1 MSAQEILTKY
11 GSYFEGQNLIL
22 TGLREL
28 FYLVLSFLYSFIKS
42 CGDLLSKAYNVLTFD
57 TQSRVNEIFGGAL
70 STEFL
75 TAVVLIVVVC
85 IGIAFILNSNS
96 IKGSKII
103 QNIMFGLLVVF
114 ILPTFINS
122 VNGIIASSDM
132 GNISTSSVN
141 KIFSA
146 NIVDLKYCFGGDTV
160 IDPTGEVHNGFPD
173 DYDYS
178 LLPMDELI
186 KGSETPGIDDVFTK
200 TLLNR
205 GSVDE
210 ELGDCSSGEIFGN
223 FISFLSSYYYR
234 YKVDMFPIFLSEI
247 ATILVMVFTF
257 FKVVRLCYELIVN
270 HFFAYIFAITDIAS
284 GAKLREALKSILSTY
299 VVLIYCSV
307 AISLFNTFQAWIFD
321 SSIFNNFEASICI
334 IPVAMAVIDGP
345 NLIERLFGIDA
356 GIKSGFHTAMGL
368 MHAGK
373 TALGM
378 GKAAWNLGKD
388 VTGAK
393 TPLDKAR
400 AVRQSELGNYG
411 ATHARGNDL
420 ETGSR
425 GVADKKEKNGN
436 ANEMPHRRGE
446 ASTTGSV
453 PNVKTERNSFNAESQ
468 NTQSDKEP
476 LNEEK
481 NSGQNSWSF
490 AEPEEMHTEQSN
502 AEPNREQESK
512 DGSINREAFKNDVP
526 DTLEQPDGKEEIGNK
541 SDVGTH
547 NEPNGSAKDQFAVP
561 NAGNK
566 NSRELQGNSGRNNKK
581 ASATSSDSAKIG
593 FASQKPSMASPSVE
607 HSVEQMPHRRNETRA
622 SAETSISSSGSAPS
636 RVSQGKMQDIYSHS
650 SNEPIVRNSNAGVEP
665 SNTVQ
670 HPGNLPRNAKD
681 NRTEGFAQRE
691 YKQEKGNGNKD
702 SGKST
707 GKRRGWS
714 LGRRWILVE

>member
-1 MSAQEILTKY
+1 MSAQEILTRY

-28 FYLVLSFLYSFIKS
+28 FYLVLSFLYSFIKG

-186 KGSETPGIDDVFTK
+186 KGSETPGIDEVFTK

-210 ELGDCSSGEIFGN
+210 ELGECSSGEIFGN

-420 ETGSR
+420 ETGGR

-453 PNVKTERNSFNAESQ
+453 PNVKTERNPFNAESQ

-607 HSVEQMPHRRNETRA
+607 HSVEQMPHRRNET
-622 SAETSISSSGSAPS
+622 
-636 RVSQGKMQDIYSHS
+636 
-650 SNEPIVRNSNAGVEP
+650 
-665 SNTVQ
+665 
-670 HPGNLPRNAKD
+670 
-681 NRTEGFAQRE
+681 
-691 YKQEKGNGNKD
+691 
-702 SGKST
+702 
-707 GKRRGWS
+707 
-714 LGRRWILVE
+714 

>member
-420 ETGSR
+420 ETGGR

-490 AEPEEMHTEQSN
+490 AEPEEMHTEHSN

-636 RVSQGKMQDIYSHS
+636 RVSQGEMQDIYSHS

-707 GKRRGWS
+707 GKRRGEK
-714 LGRRWILVE
+714 L

>member
-1 MSAQEILTKY
+1 MSAQEILTRY

-28 FYLVLSFLYSFIKS
+28 FYLVLSFLYSFIKG

-173 DYDYS
+173 DYDYL

-186 KGSETPGIDDVFTK
+186 KGSETPGIDEVFTK

-210 ELGDCSSGEIFGN
+210 ELGECSSGEIFGN

-420 ETGSR
+420 ETGGR

-453 PNVKTERNSFNAESQ
+453 PNVKTERNPFNAESQ

-512 DGSINREAFKNDVP
+512 DGSMNREAFKNDVP

-636 RVSQGKMQDIYSHS
+636 RVSQGEMQDIYSHS

-707 GKRRGWS
+707 GKRRGEK
-714 LGRRWILVE
+714 L

>member
-1 MSAQEILTKY
+1 M
-11 GSYFEGQNLIL
+11 
-22 TGLREL
+22 
-28 FYLVLSFLYSFIKS
+28 
-42 CGDLLSKAYNVLTFD
+42 SKAYNVLTFD

-186 KGSETPGIDDVFTK
+186 KGSETPGIDEVFTK

-210 ELGDCSSGEIFGN
+210 ELGECSSGEIFGN

-420 ETGSR
+420 ETGGR

-453 PNVKTERNSFNAESQ
+453 PNVKTERNPFNAESQ

-707 GKRRGWS
+707 GKRRGEK
-714 LGRRWILVE
+714 L

>member
-1 MSAQEILTKY
+1 MSAQEILTRY

-28 FYLVLSFLYSFIKS
+28 FYLVLSFLYSFIKG

-186 KGSETPGIDDVFTK
+186 KGSETPGIDEVFTK

-210 ELGDCSSGEIFGN
+210 ELGECSSGEIFGN

-420 ETGSR
+420 ETGGR

-453 PNVKTERNSFNAESQ
+453 PNVKTERNPFNAESQ

-512 DGSINREAFKNDVP
+512 DGSMNREAFKNDVP

-593 FASQKPSMASPSVE
+593 FASQKPSMVSPSVE

-636 RVSQGKMQDIYSHS
+636 RVSQGEMQDIYSHS

-707 GKRRGWS
+707 GKRRGEK
-714 LGRRWILVE
+714 L

>member
-186 KGSETPGIDDVFTK
+186 KGSETPGIDEVFTK

-247 ATILVMVFTF
+247 ASILVMVFTF

-411 ATHARGNDL
+411 ATHANGNDL
-420 ETGSR
+420 GIGGR

-453 PNVKTERNSFNAESQ
+453 PNVKTERNPFNAESQ

-512 DGSINREAFKNDVP
+512 DGGINREAFKNDAP
-526 DTLEQPDGKEEIGNK
+526 DKLEQPDGKEEIGNK

-581 ASATSSDSAKIG
+581 ASATSSDSSKIG

-636 RVSQGKMQDIYSHS
+636 RVSQGEMQDIYSHS

-665 SNTVQ
+665 SNIVQ

-707 GKRRGWS
+707 GKRRGEK
-714 LGRRWILVE
+714 L

>member
-1 MSAQEILTKY
+1 MSAQEILTRY

-28 FYLVLSFLYSFIKS
+28 FYLVLSFLYSFIKG

-173 DYDYS
+173 AYDYS

-186 KGSETPGIDDVFTK
+186 KGSETPGIDEVFTK

-210 ELGDCSSGEIFGN
+210 ELGECSSGEIFGN

-420 ETGSR
+420 ETGGR

-453 PNVKTERNSFNAESQ
+453 PNVKTERNPFNAESQ

-636 RVSQGKMQDIYSHS
+636 RVSQGEMQDIYSHS

-707 GKRRGWS
+707 GKRRGEK
-714 LGRRWILVE
+714 L

>member
-1 MSAQEILTKY
+1 MSAQEILTRY

-28 FYLVLSFLYSFIKS
+28 FYLVLSFLYSFIKG

-122 VNGIIASSDM
+122 ANGIIASSDM

-186 KGSETPGIDDVFTK
+186 KGSETPGIDEVFTK

-210 ELGDCSSGEIFGN
+210 ELGECSSGEIFGN

-420 ETGSR
+420 ETGGR

-453 PNVKTERNSFNAESQ
+453 PNVKTERNPFNAESQ

-707 GKRRGWS
+707 GKRRGEK
-714 LGRRWILVE
+714 L

>member
-420 ETGSR
+420 ETGGR

-691 YKQEKGNGNKD
+691 YKQEKRNGNKD

-707 GKRRGWS
+707 GKRRGEK
-714 LGRRWILVE
+714 L

>member
-1 MSAQEILTKY
+1 MSAQEILTRY

-28 FYLVLSFLYSFIKS
+28 FYLVLSFLYSFIKG

-75 TAVVLIVVVC
+75 TAVVLIVIVC

-186 KGSETPGIDDVFTK
+186 KGSETPGIDEVFTK

-210 ELGDCSSGEIFGN
+210 ELGECSSGEIFGN

-420 ETGSR
+420 ETGGR

-453 PNVKTERNSFNAESQ
+453 PNVKTERNPFNAESQ

-636 RVSQGKMQDIYSHS
+636 RVSQGEMQDIYSHS

-691 YKQEKGNGNKD
+691 YKQEKGNSNKD

-707 GKRRGWS
+707 GKRRGEK
-714 LGRRWILVE
+714 L

>member
-1 MSAQEILTKY
+1 MSAQEILTRY

-28 FYLVLSFLYSFIKS
+28 FYLVLSFLYSFIKG

-75 TAVVLIVVVC
+75 TAVVLIVIVC

-186 KGSETPGIDDVFTK
+186 KGSETPGIDEVFTK

-210 ELGDCSSGEIFGN
+210 ELGECSSGEIFGN

-420 ETGSR
+420 ETGGR

-453 PNVKTERNSFNAESQ
+453 PNVKTERNPFNAESQ

-636 RVSQGKMQDIYSHS
+636 RVSQGEMQDIYSHS
-650 SNEPIVRNSNAGVEP
+650 SNEPIVRNSNAGVES

-707 GKRRGWS
+707 GKRRGEK
-714 LGRRWILVE
+714 L

>member
-420 ETGSR
+420 ETGGR

-453 PNVKTERNSFNAESQ
+453 PNVKTERNPFNAESQ

-526 DTLEQPDGKEEIGNK
+526 DTLEQPDSKEEIGNK

-622 SAETSISSSGSAPS
+622 SAETPIPSSSSAPS
-636 RVSQGKMQDIYSHS
+636 RVSQGEMQDIYSHS
-650 SNEPIVRNSNAGVEP
+650 NNEPIVRNNNAGVESP
-665 SNTVQ
+665 DTVQ
-670 HPGNLPRNAKD
+670 QSGNLPRNAKD
-681 NRTEGFAQRE
+681 NRAEGFAQRE
-691 YKQEKGNGNKD
+691 YKQEKRNGNKD

-707 GKRRGWS
+707 GKRRGEK
-714 LGRRWILVE
+714 L

>member
-1 MSAQEILTKY
+1 MSAQEILTRY

-28 FYLVLSFLYSFIKS
+28 FYLVLSFLYSFIKG

-247 ATILVMVFTF
+247 ATILVIVFTF

-420 ETGSR
+420 ETGGR

-707 GKRRGWS
+707 GKRRGEK
-714 LGRRWILVE
+714 L

>member
-1 MSAQEILTKY
+1 MSAQEILTRY

-28 FYLVLSFLYSFIKS
+28 FYLVLSFLYSFIKG

-186 KGSETPGIDDVFTK
+186 KGSETPGIDEVFTK

-210 ELGDCSSGEIFGN
+210 ELGECSSGEIFGN

-420 ETGSR
+420 ETGGR

-453 PNVKTERNSFNAESQ
+453 PNVKTERNPFNAESQ

-561 NAGNK
+561 NVGNK

-636 RVSQGKMQDIYSHS
+636 RVSQGEMQDIYSHS

-707 GKRRGWS
+707 GKRRGEK
-714 LGRRWILVE
+714 L

>member
-1 MSAQEILTKY
+1 MSAQEILTRY

-28 FYLVLSFLYSFIKS
+28 FYLVLSFLYSFIKG

-186 KGSETPGIDDVFTK
+186 KGGETPGIDDVFTK

-420 ETGSR
+420 ETGGR
-425 GVADKKEKNGN
+425 GVTDKKEKNGN

-453 PNVKTERNSFNAESQ
+453 PNVKTERNPFNAESQ

-490 AEPEEMHTEQSN
+490 AEPEKMHTEQSK

-707 GKRRGWS
+707 GKRRGEK
-714 LGRRWILVE
+714 L

>member
-28 FYLVLSFLYSFIKS
+28 FYLVLSFLYTLIKS

-75 TAVVLIVVVC
+75 TAVVLIVIVC

-420 ETGSR
+420 ETGGR

-707 GKRRGWS
+707 GKRRGEK
-714 LGRRWILVE
+714 L

>member
-1 MSAQEILTKY
+1 MSAQEILTRY

-28 FYLVLSFLYSFIKS
+28 FYLVLSFLYSFIKG

-186 KGSETPGIDDVFTK
+186 KGSETPGIDEVFTK

-210 ELGDCSSGEIFGN
+210 ELGECSSGEIFGN

-420 ETGSR
+420 ETGGR

-436 ANEMPHRRGE
+436 ANEMPHHRGE

-453 PNVKTERNSFNAESQ
+453 PNVKTERNPFNAESQ

-512 DGSINREAFKNDVP
+512 DGSMNREAFKNDVP

-636 RVSQGKMQDIYSHS
+636 RVSQGEMQDIYSHS

-707 GKRRGWS
+707 GKRRGEK
-714 LGRRWILVE
+714 L

>member
-1 MSAQEILTKY
+1 MSAQEILTRY

-28 FYLVLSFLYSFIKS
+28 FYLVLSFLYSFIKG

-70 STEFL
+70 SPEFL

-186 KGSETPGIDDVFTK
+186 KGSETPGIDEVFTK

-210 ELGDCSSGEIFGN
+210 ELGECSSGEIFGN

-420 ETGSR
+420 ETGGR

-453 PNVKTERNSFNAESQ
+453 PNVKTERNPFNAESQ

-512 DGSINREAFKNDVP
+512 DGSMNREAFKNDVP

-636 RVSQGKMQDIYSHS
+636 RVSQGEMQDIYSHS

-707 GKRRGWS
+707 GKRRGEK
-714 LGRRWILVE
+714 L

>member
-1 MSAQEILTKY
+1 MSAQEILTRY

-28 FYLVLSFLYSFIKS
+28 FYLVLSFLYSFIKG

-75 TAVVLIVVVC
+75 TAVVLIVIVC

-420 ETGSR
+420 ETGGR

-453 PNVKTERNSFNAESQ
+453 PNVKTERNPFNAESQ

-607 HSVEQMPHRRNETRA
+607 HSGYLFT
-622 SAETSISSSGSAPS
+622 
-636 RVSQGKMQDIYSHS
+636 
-650 SNEPIVRNSNAGVEP
+650 
-665 SNTVQ
+665 
-670 HPGNLPRNAKD
+670 
-681 NRTEGFAQRE
+681 
-691 YKQEKGNGNKD
+691 
-702 SGKST
+702 
-707 GKRRGWS
+707 
-714 LGRRWILVE
+714 

>member
-1 MSAQEILTKY
+1 MSAQEILTRY

-28 FYLVLSFLYSFIKS
+28 FYLVLSFLYSFIKG

-186 KGSETPGIDDVFTK
+186 KGGETPGIDDVFTK

-420 ETGSR
+420 ETGGR

-453 PNVKTERNSFNAESQ
+453 PNVKTERNPFNAESQ

-490 AEPEEMHTEQSN
+490 AEPEEMHTEQSK

-636 RVSQGKMQDIYSHS
+636 RVSQGEMQDIYSHS

-691 YKQEKGNGNKD
+691 YKQEKR
-702 SGKST
+702 
-707 GKRRGWS
+707 KRQ
-714 LGRRWILVE
+714 

>member
-420 ETGSR
+420 ETGGR

-453 PNVKTERNSFNAESQ
+453 PNVKTERNPFNAESQ

-481 NSGQNSWSF
+481 NNGQNFGSF
-490 AEPEEMHTEQSN
+490 ADQEEMHTEQSN
-502 AEPNREQESK
+502 AESNQEQESK
-512 DGSINREAFKNDVP
+512 DDSINREAFKNDVP

-636 RVSQGKMQDIYSHS
+636 RVSQGEMQDIYSHS

-707 GKRRGWS
+707 GKRRGEK
-714 LGRRWILVE
+714 L

>member
-420 ETGSR
+420 ETGGR

-453 PNVKTERNSFNAESQ
+453 PNVKTERNPFNAESQ

-512 DGSINREAFKNDVP
+512 DGSMNREAFKNDVP

-636 RVSQGKMQDIYSHS
+636 RVSQGEMQDIYSHS

-707 GKRRGWS
+707 GKRRGEK
-714 LGRRWILVE
+714 L

>member
-1 MSAQEILTKY
+1 MSAQEILTRY

-28 FYLVLSFLYSFIKS
+28 FYLVLSFLYSFIKG

-186 KGSETPGIDDVFTK
+186 KGSETPGIDEVFTK

-210 ELGDCSSGEIFGN
+210 ELGECSSGEIFGN

-420 ETGSR
+420 ETGGR

-453 PNVKTERNSFNAESQ
+453 PNVKTERNPFNAESQ

-512 DGSINREAFKNDVP
+512 DGSMNREAFKNDVP

-636 RVSQGKMQDIYSHS
+636 RVSQGEMQDIYSHS
-650 SNEPIVRNSNAGVEP
+650 SNEPIVRNSNADVEP

-707 GKRRGWS
+707 GKRRGEK
-714 LGRRWILVE
+714 L

>member
-1 MSAQEILTKY
+1 MSAQEILTRY

-28 FYLVLSFLYSFIKS
+28 FYLVLSFLYSFIKG

-411 ATHARGNDL
+411 ATHARGNNL
-420 ETGSR
+420 ETGGR

-446 ASTTGSV
+446 VSTTGSV
-453 PNVKTERNSFNAESQ
+453 PNVKTERNPFNAESQ

-476 LNEEK
+476 LNEEI

-707 GKRRGWS
+707 GKRRGEK
-714 LGRRWILVE
+714 L

>member
-1 MSAQEILTKY
+1 MSAQEILTRY

-28 FYLVLSFLYSFIKS
+28 FYLVLSFLYSFIKG

-186 KGSETPGIDDVFTK
+186 KGSETPGIDEVFTK

-210 ELGDCSSGEIFGN
+210 ELGECSSGEIFGN

-234 YKVDMFPIFLSEI
+234 YKIDMFPIFLSEI

-420 ETGSR
+420 ETGGR

-453 PNVKTERNSFNAESQ
+453 PNVKTERNPFNAESQ

-566 NSRELQGNSGRNNKK
+566 NSRELQGDSGRNNKK

-707 GKRRGWS
+707 GKRRGEK
-714 LGRRWILVE
+714 L

>member
-1 MSAQEILTKY
+1 MSAQEILTRY

-28 FYLVLSFLYSFIKS
+28 FYLVLSFLYSFIKG

-75 TAVVLIVVVC
+75 TAVVLIVVIC

-186 KGSETPGIDDVFTK
+186 KGSETPGIDEVFTK

-210 ELGDCSSGEIFGN
+210 ELGECSSGEIFGN

-247 ATILVMVFTF
+247 ASILVMVFTF

-400 AVRQSELGNYG
+400 ALRQSELGNYG

-420 ETGSR
+420 ETGGR

-453 PNVKTERNSFNAESQ
+453 PNVKTERNPFNAESQ

-636 RVSQGKMQDIYSHS
+636 RVSQGEMQDIYSHS

-707 GKRRGWS
+707 GKRRGEK
-714 LGRRWILVE
+714 L

>member
-420 ETGSR
+420 ETGGR

-436 ANEMPHRRGE
+436 ANEMPHRRGK

-453 PNVKTERNSFNAESQ
+453 PNVKTERNPFNAESQ

-636 RVSQGKMQDIYSHS
+636 RVSQGEMQDIYSHS

-707 GKRRGWS
+707 GKRRGEK
-714 LGRRWILVE
+714 L

>member
-420 ETGSR
+420 ETGGR

-453 PNVKTERNSFNAESQ
+453 PNVKTERNPFNAESQ

-593 FASQKPSMASPSVE
+593 FVSQKPSMASPSVE

-707 GKRRGWS
+707 GKRRGEK
-714 LGRRWILVE
+714 L

>member
-1 MSAQEILTKY
+1 MSAQEILTRY

-28 FYLVLSFLYSFIKS
+28 FYLVLSFLYSFIKG

-186 KGSETPGIDDVFTK
+186 KGGETPGIDEVFTK

-210 ELGDCSSGEIFGN
+210 ELGECSSGEIFGN

-420 ETGSR
+420 ETGGR

-453 PNVKTERNSFNAESQ
+453 PNVKTERNPFNAESQ

-490 AEPEEMHTEQSN
+490 AEPEEMHTEQSK

-636 RVSQGKMQDIYSHS
+636 RVSQGEMQDIYSHS

-707 GKRRGWS
+707 GKRRGEK
-714 LGRRWILVE
+714 L

>member
-420 ETGSR
+420 ETGGR

-446 ASTTGSV
+446 VSTTGSV
-453 PNVKTERNSFNAESQ
+453 PNVKTERNPFNAESQ

-622 SAETSISSSGSAPS
+622 SAETSISSSGSTPS
-636 RVSQGKMQDIYSHS
+636 RVSQGEMQDIYSHS

-670 HPGNLPRNAKD
+670 HPGNPPRNAKD

-707 GKRRGWS
+707 SKRRGEK
-714 LGRRWILVE
+714 L

>member
-1 MSAQEILTKY
+1 MSAQEILTRY

-28 FYLVLSFLYSFIKS
+28 FYLVLSFLYSFIKG

-420 ETGSR
+420 ETGGR

-707 GKRRGWS
+707 GKRRGEK
-714 LGRRWILVE
+714 L

>member
-28 FYLVLSFLYSFIKS
+28 FYLVLSFLYTLIKS

-75 TAVVLIVVVC
+75 TAVVLIVIVC

-114 ILPTFINS
+114 ILPTLINS

-160 IDPTGEVHNGFPD
+160 IDPTSEVHNGFPD

-178 LLPMDELI
+178 LLPMDELV

-411 ATHARGNDL
+411 ATHANGNDL
-420 ETGSR
+420 GIDGKS
-425 GVADKKEKNGN
+425 VANKKEKT
-436 ANEMPHRRGE
+436 ANSNETPHRRNE
-446 ASTTGSV
+446 
-453 PNVKTERNSFNAESQ
+453 NI
-468 NTQSDKEP
+468 QSDKEP

-481 NSGQNSWSF
+481 NNGQNFGSF
-490 AEPEEMHTEQSN
+490 ADQEEMRTEQSN
-502 AEPNREQESK
+502 AESNQEQESK
-512 DGSINREAFKNDVP
+512 DESINHEAFKNDVP

-541 SDVGTH
+541 RDVGVH
-547 NEPNGSAKDQFAVP
+547 NNPNGSSKEKDQFAVP
-561 NAGNK
+561 NAGSK
-566 NSRELQGNSGRNNKK
+566 NSRELQGNSNRNNKK
-581 ASATSSDSAKIG
+581 ASATSSDLANGI
-593 FASQKPSMASPSVE
+593 ASQKPSMTSRSVE
-607 HSVEQMPHRRNETRA
+607 HSVEQMPHRRNEARA
-622 SAETSISSSGSAPS
+622 SAETPISSSGSAPS
-636 RVSQGKMQDIYSHS
+636 RVSQREMQDTYSHS
-650 SNEPIVRNSNAGVEP
+650 SNEPIVRNNNAGVESP
-665 SNTVQ
+665 DTVQ
-670 HPGNLPRNAKD
+670 QSGNLPRNAKD
-681 NRTEGFAQRE
+681 NKAEGFAQRE
-691 YKQEKGNGNKD
+691 YKQEKGKSNKD

-707 GKRRGWS
+707 GKRRGEK
-714 LGRRWILVE
+714 L

>member
-1 MSAQEILTKY
+1 MSAQEILTRY

-28 FYLVLSFLYSFIKS
+28 FYLVLSFLYSFIKG

-186 KGSETPGIDDVFTK
+186 KGSETPGIDEVFTK

-210 ELGDCSSGEIFGN
+210 ELGECSSGEIFGN

-234 YKVDMFPIFLSEI
+234 YKVDMFSIFLSEI

-420 ETGSR
+420 ETGGR

-453 PNVKTERNSFNAESQ
+453 PNVKTERNPFNAESQ

-512 DGSINREAFKNDVP
+512 DGSMNREAFKNDVP

-636 RVSQGKMQDIYSHS
+636 RVSQGEMQDIYSHS

-707 GKRRGWS
+707 GKRRGEK
-714 LGRRWILVE
+714 L

>member
-420 ETGSR
+420 ETGGR

-453 PNVKTERNSFNAESQ
+453 PNVKTERNLFNAESQ

-502 AEPNREQESK
+502 AEPNRKQESK

-593 FASQKPSMASPSVE
+593 FASQKPSMTSPSVE

-707 GKRRGWS
+707 GKRRGEK
-714 LGRRWILVE
+714 L

>member
-1 MSAQEILTKY
+1 MSAQEILTRY

-28 FYLVLSFLYSFIKS
+28 FYLVLSFLYSFIKG

-186 KGSETPGIDDVFTK
+186 KGSETPGIDEVFTK

-210 ELGDCSSGEIFGN
+210 ELGECSSGEIFGN

-420 ETGSR
+420 ETGGR

-453 PNVKTERNSFNAESQ
+453 PNVKTERNPFNAESQ

-512 DGSINREAFKNDVP
+512 DGSMNREAFKNDVP

-636 RVSQGKMQDIYSHS
+636 RVSQGEMQDIYLHS

-707 GKRRGWS
+707 GKRRGEK
-714 LGRRWILVE
+714 L

>member
-1 MSAQEILTKY
+1 MSAQEILTRY

-28 FYLVLSFLYSFIKS
+28 FYLVLSFLYSFIKG

-186 KGSETPGIDDVFTK
+186 KGSETPGIDEVFTK

-210 ELGDCSSGEIFGN
+210 ELGECSSGEIFGN

-420 ETGSR
+420 ETGVR

-453 PNVKTERNSFNAESQ
+453 PNVKTERNPFNAESQ

-547 NEPNGSAKDQFAVP
+547 NEPNSSAKDQFAVP

-607 HSVEQMPHRRNETRA
+607 HSVEQMPHKRNETRA

-707 GKRRGWS
+707 GKRRGEK
-714 LGRRWILVE
+714 L

>member
-28 FYLVLSFLYSFIKS
+28 FYLVLSFLYTLIKS

-75 TAVVLIVVVC
+75 TAVVLIVIVC

-420 ETGSR
+420 ETGGR

-453 PNVKTERNSFNAESQ
+453 PNVKTERNPFNAESQ

-593 FASQKPSMASPSVE
+593 FASQKPSMASLSVE

-707 GKRRGWS
+707 GKRRGEK
-714 LGRRWILVE
+714 L

>member
-1 MSAQEILTKY
+1 MSAQEILTRY

-28 FYLVLSFLYSFIKS
+28 FYLVLSFLYSFIKG

-186 KGSETPGIDDVFTK
+186 KGSETPGIDEVFTK

-210 ELGDCSSGEIFGN
+210 ELGECSSGEIFGN

-388 VTGAK
+388 VTSAK

-420 ETGSR
+420 ETGGR

-453 PNVKTERNSFNAESQ
+453 PNVKTERNPFNAESQ

-593 FASQKPSMASPSVE
+593 FASQKPSMTSPSVE

-650 SNEPIVRNSNAGVEP
+650 SNELIVRNSNAGVEP

-707 GKRRGWS
+707 GKRRGEK
-714 LGRRWILVE
+714 L

>member
-28 FYLVLSFLYSFIKS
+28 FYLVLSFLYTLIKS

-388 VTGAK
+388 VTGTK

-420 ETGSR
+420 ETGGR

-453 PNVKTERNSFNAESQ
+453 PNVKTERNPFNAESQ

-707 GKRRGWS
+707 GKRRGEK
-714 LGRRWILVE
+714 L

>member
-1 MSAQEILTKY
+1 MSAQEILTRY

-28 FYLVLSFLYSFIKS
+28 FYLVLSFLYSFIKG

-85 IGIAFILNSNS
+85 IVIAFILNSNS

-186 KGSETPGIDDVFTK
+186 KGSETPGIDEVFTK

-210 ELGDCSSGEIFGN
+210 ELGECSSGEIFGN

-420 ETGSR
+420 ETGGR

-453 PNVKTERNSFNAESQ
+453 PNVKTERNPFNAESQ

-512 DGSINREAFKNDVP
+512 DGSMNREAFKNDVP

-636 RVSQGKMQDIYSHS
+636 RVSQGEMQDIYSHS

-707 GKRRGWS
+707 GKRRGEK
-714 LGRRWILVE
+714 L